1 MRLRPENGEYE
12 EIMVSADEVRLR
24 GRVVYMVHSPRRG
37 PSGDES
43 CARMG
48 SVLELISSLL
58 SYVAFTGAGGLA
70 GYFFVRRRTEHEV
83 GYGRRVEI
91 AERIQD
97 SVSSAAEEL
106 MAARE
111 YVSRTGPFDGAPAK
125 RIGRILD
132 DLEEY

>member
-1 MRLRPENGEYE
+1 
-12 EIMVSADEVRLR
+12 
-24 GRVVYMVHSPRRG
+24 
-37 PSGDES
+37 
-43 CARMG
+43 
-48 SVLELISSLL
+48 
-58 SYVAFTGAGGLA
+58 
-70 GYFFVRRRTEHEV
+70 V